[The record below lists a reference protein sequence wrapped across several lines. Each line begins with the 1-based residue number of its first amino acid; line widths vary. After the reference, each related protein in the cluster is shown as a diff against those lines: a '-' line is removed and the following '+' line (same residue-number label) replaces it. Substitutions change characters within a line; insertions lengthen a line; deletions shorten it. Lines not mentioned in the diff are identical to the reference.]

1 MRLISLPTPDLQARA
16 RALRTCV
23 RNAAATLA
31 LVCSATQVPAQGLFG
46 FPAPVANNWSQR
58 LAAEL
63 ALVDARHDAE
73 IGVHVRDLDDQ
84 TALNYKADKPWY
96 IASMVK
102 VPVALAVLRGVEAG
116 TFTLDTMLR
125 LRAADYVDGAGST
138 NSHPVATPLSI
149 RYLMEQMIIHS
160 DNTASDMLIGLVG
173 ADEVNGVVKSL
184 VPRGF
189 GRITTLAEVRRQVY
203 SQLTPAARH
212 LTGAELIALK
222 QQPSDRDRLS
232 LLSHLVATPV
242 SDFRRRSLDAAYTA
256 YYASGVNSA
265 RLDSYADLLDQLVQ
279 GQALKPDSTRYLLRL
294 MERVDTGHHRIRA
307 GLAPGMRF
315 AHKTGTQRKQVCD
328 AGLLTRAVPGGDDK
342 RVIVVACARG
352 DLSLARSEAA
362 LQDIGNAICRSG
374 LLTSGVTDAPSCQA
388 APRVERVPA
397 DPAGSVA
404 DRPDVP
410 GR

>member
-1 MRLISLPTPDLQARA
+1 M
-16 RALRTCV
+16 AL
-23 RNAAATLA
+23 A
-31 LVCSATQVPAQGLFG
+31 CSCANLYAQGLFG
-46 FPAPVANNWSQR
+46 APVPAPGNWSQR
-58 LAAEL
+58 LTAEL
-63 ALVDARHDAE
+63 AVVDARHDAE
-73 IGVHVRDLDDQ
+73 IGVHVRDLDED
-84 TALNYKADKPWY
+84 ASLNYKADKPWY

-116 TFTLDTMLR
+116 TFTLDTTLR
-125 LRAADYVDGAGST
+125 LRASDYVDGAGST

-173 ADEVNGVVKSL
+173 ADEVNGVVTSL

-203 SQLTPAARH
+203 SQLTLAARH

-222 QQPSDRDRLS
+222 QQPGDRDRMT
-232 LLSHLVATPV
+232 LLSHLVAVPV
-242 SDFRRRSLDAAYTA
+242 ADFKRRSLDAAYTA

-265 RLDSYADLLDQLVQ
+265 RLDAYAQLLELLVQ
-279 GQALKPDSTRYLLRL
+279 GKALQPESTRYLLRL
-294 MERVDTGHHRIRA
+294 MQRVETGHHRIRA

-315 AHKTGTQRKQVCD
+315 AHKTGTQRRQVCD
-328 AGLLTRAVPGGDDK
+328 AGLLTQTPGAGEGK

-362 LQDIGNAICRSG
+362 LQDVGNAICRSG
-374 LLTSGVTDAPSCQA
+374 LLTSGVTDAPTCQA
-388 APRVERVPA
+388 APRIERLPA
-397 DPAGSVA
+397 FPAVSTAGHPAG
-404 DRPDVP
+404 P